1 VGSKMYGGIQMFD
14 ISPGMSST
22 VIPDLVEINAT
33 VWKCIKEKQTRFIDI
48 IDVA

>member
-1 VGSKMYGGIQMFD
+1 MYGVFEVFNT
-14 ISPGMSST
+14 SPGMSST
-22 VIPDLVEINAT
+22 VIPSLVEINAT